1 MDFSLK
7 RETNWVC
14 ATHREATSGRQL
26 LINEYFSD
34 FRAKDKCNEECFRI
48 WRKHMKSFIFLT
60 FSISTF
66 FFFFLVY
73 FPEILACW

>member
-7 RETNWVC
+7 REMNWVC

-34 FRAKDKCNEECFRI
+34 FRAKDKCNE
-48 WRKHMKSFIFLT
+48 
-60 FSISTF
+60 
-66 FFFFLVY
+66 
-73 FPEILACW
+73 